1 MKFVCET
8 DLIQK
13 NISYLQGVIMG
24 KSSAP
29 ISALLIESTG
39 TDSITL
45 SSTDLTI
52 GMKIK
57 IPAEVEKGGKFVVP
71 SKKFSDIIRKLPPR
85 DKVTA
90 ESSEENN
97 KMTLKVSKSIVCHM
111 LGYNINEVPDIPV
124 LKKDNRFEMPQ
135 KLLKDMMLKTSYAIA
150 KDEIRYALNGAFIEE
165 DKGKISMVAT
175 DGHRLSFIEKQADSK
190 GIGLGIIIPSK
201 TISELVKLLGE
212 EGNVA
217 CYISDTNI
225 FFEFENILLVSR
237 LLDGKFPNYKQII
250 PRKFEGIFT
259 VDKAVFTQAI
269 DRVSVFAYEKN
280 GGMLFNVKKDVIEVI
295 ARSPE
300 FGDAQ
305 EIVEL
310 ASSDF
315 DGMEISFNFQYLMD
329 VFRIIDSATIEFNVI
344 NSSSPVL
351 IKGED
356 ADQINIVMPMRL

>member
-90 ESSEENN
+90 ESSEEN
-97 KMTLKVSKSIVCHM
+97 M